1 MCVYLCLCFFRLPD
15 PVPLIVGAEDAADA
29 GGDAHQE
36 HGPSAKHGLPISGN
50 NPFLMVVEGAH

>member
-1 MCVYLCLCFFRLPD
+1 MCVFVVFFKSLCFFRLPD

-36 HGPSAKHGLPISGN
+36 HGPSAKHGLLISGSQ
-50 NPFLMVVEGAH
+50 

>member
-1 MCVYLCLCFFRLPD
+1 MCVYLLCFLRVFLFFRLPD

-36 HGPSAKHGLPISGN
+36 HGPSAKHGLPISGSQ
-50 NPFLMVVEGAH
+50 